1 LNKKSS
7 FLYAVILVITIA
19 AVSGWYWV
27 NLQFLSREGGGSD
40 FAVYWNSGRTV
51 LYDNATP
58 YGTLASSRSQNT
70 IFGKAG
76 GVGDPPTLLD
86 LPFHIE
92 VFVLPF
98 AFIENFKVAGAMW
111 MTLLEIIIVFNIF
124 ICFRFLR
131 WEPNPLIGSA
141 TILFSIFFVYG
152 LWAIISGNAVIIS
165 GFLIAGVLLALR
177 EDHDELA
184 GILLALATFKFLT
197 VGLVMFF
204 IIIWAAVKRRNRL
217 FLPFAMT
224 LVILIAVSF
233 FFFPNWFLPYA
244 RAIFANLKYGD
255 WLSPAKIFQDELP
268 FIGDK
273 LGWIFS
279 GSFAIVLFTEWWL
292 AMKKDYPRMLWA
304 AALTLAITPLLGL
317 PTYPQNYVVLII
329 PLIIA
334 LSVMSNRWSLSK
346 TIIISGI
353 LVSLFIGLWAI
364 AVFAVDPKTALFFPM
379 PVSVILMLYWV
390 RWWVVMRPL
399 ESTDSLKSK

>member
-7 FLYAVILVITIA
+7 FFYVAIIAITIA

-27 NLQFLSREGGGSD
+27 NFLFFSREGGGSD

-70 IFGKAG
+70 IFGIAG
-76 GVGDPPTLLD
+76 RVGNPPMLLD

-111 MTLLEIIIVFNIF
+111 MTLLEIFIVFTIF

-131 WEPNPLIGSA
+131 WEPKPLIGGA
-141 TILFSIFFVYG
+141 IILFSIFFVYG
-152 LWAIISGNAVIIS
+152 LWAAISGNAVIIS
-165 GFLIAGVLLALR
+165 GLLIAGVLLAFR

-197 VGLVMFF
+197 IGFFMLF
-204 IIIWAAVKRRNRL
+204 IIIWAAFKRRKRF
-217 FLPFAMT
+217 FLPFSMT
-224 LVILIAVSF
+224 LVILVAVSF

-244 RAIFANLKYGD
+244 RAIFANLLHGD

-268 FIGDK
+268 FIGEK
-273 LGWIFS
+273 LGWVFS
-279 GSFAIVLFTEWWL
+279 GLFAIALLTEWWL
-292 AMKKDYPRMLWA
+292 AMKKDFPRMLWA

-317 PTYPQNYVVLII
+317 PTYPQNYAVLII
-329 PLIIA
+329 PLTIA
-334 LSVMSNRWSLSK
+334 LSVMSIRWSSSN
-346 TIIISGI
+346 TIIIVAI
-353 LVSLFIGLWAI
+353 LVCLLVGLWAI

-379 PVSVILMLYWV
+379 PVFVILMLYWI

-399 ESTDSLKSK
+399 ESKDSLKSK

>member
-7 FLYAVILVITIA
+7 FLYAVIIVITIA

-27 NLQFLSREGGGSD
+27 NFQFISREGGGSD

-58 YGTLASSRSQNT
+58 YGALASSRSQNT
-70 IFGKAG
+70 IFGIAG
-76 GVGDPPTLLD
+76 RVGDPPMLLD

-98 AFIENFKVAGAMW
+98 AFIQNFKVAGATW
-111 MTLLEIIIVFNIF
+111 MSLLEILIVFTVF

-141 TILFSIFFVYG
+141 IILFSIFSVYG
-152 LWAIISGNAVIIS
+152 LWAAFSGNAVIIS
-165 GFLIAGVLLALR
+165 GLLIAGVLLALR

-184 GILLALATFKFLT
+184 GILLALATFKFFT
-197 VGLVMFF
+197 VGFVMFF
-204 IIIWAAVKRRNRL
+204 IIIWSAFTKRKRL

-268 FIGDK
+268 FIGEK

-279 GSFAIVLFTEWWL
+279 GSFVIVLFTEWWL
-292 AMKKDYPRMLWA
+292 AMKKDYPRMLWT

-329 PLIIA
+329 PLTIA
-334 LSVMSNRWSLSK
+334 LSVMSNRWSPSR

-353 LVSLFIGLWAI
+353 LVLLFIGLWAI
-364 AVFAVDPKTALFFPM
+364 AVYAVDPKTALFFPM
-379 PVSVILMLYWV
+379 PMSVILMLYWI
-390 RWWVVMRPL
+390 RWWVVKRPL
-399 ESTDSLKSK
+399 ESIDSLKSK